1 VSTRDVL
8 PDWTDDDEA
17 RLRANLERSGV
28 DPDAAPSDEL
38 MRRVAS
44 VFVDAHRNAHRD
56 RATKRSAPMTSTLS
70 TGEVQNDRDH
80 RGTAA

>member
-17 RLRANLERSGV
+17 RLRANLQRSGI

-38 MRRVAS
+38 MRRVTG
-44 VFVDAHRNAHRD
+44 VFVDAHRNATSQQV
-56 RATKRSAPMTSTLS
+56 ARSS
-70 TGEVQNDRDH
+70 VRK
-80 RGTAA
+80 